1 MTTVTAR
8 PAPPLVP
15 TQSPSS
21 GQRIWQLVRRPGSA
35 RIIAPVLLVLV
46 WQFFGSLVDT
56 VLLPAPT
63 DVARKI
69 IEFAQDGS
77 VVEHFSISLQRLA
90 VGFGIVVV
98 AGTTLGV
105 LMGVFKPVDAFFRDF
120 IVVGISFPYLVWAFL
135 LTMWVGYG
143 GKGPIIVLILQA
155 LPYVASNVTAGVK
168 DVPKDLVDMARSYN
182 RSRREILRHIILPSL
197 GPFFF
202 AALRYGM
209 STGWKALVV
218 AEVFA
223 AQSGAGYHMV
233 DIRRV
238 GDSAGM
244 VAWAAY
250 FCFFAVLVERQVFIR
265 VSNRA
270 FRWRPSEAEAQAEE
284 KSAQT
289 QTT

>member
-1 MTTVTAR
+1 MTTVTAP
-8 PAPPLVP
+8 PASRLA
-15 TQSPSS
+15 SPQPRWS
-21 GQRIWQLVRRPGSA
+21 GQRLWDLLRSSGSA
-35 RIIAPVLLVLV
+35 RVIAPLLLLAV
-46 WQFFGSLVDT
+46 WQLFGSTVDT
-56 VLLPAPT
+56 LLLPAPL
-63 DVARKI
+63 DVARKMVD
-69 IEFAQDGS
+69 FARDGS
-77 VVEHFSISLQRLA
+77 VIEHFSISLQRLA
-90 VGFGIVVV
+90 VGFAIVVV
-98 AGTTLGV
+98 AGTALGV
-105 LMGVFKPVDAFFRDF
+105 LMGVWRPADAFFRDF
-120 IVVGISFPYLVWAFL
+120 IIVGITFPYLVWAFL

-168 DVPKDLVDMARSYN
+168 DVPKDLVDMARAYD
-182 RSRREILRHIILPSL
+182 RGRLTILRHIVLPSL

-250 FCFFAVLVERQVFIR
+250 FMIFAVVVERQVFIR
-265 VSNRA
+265 ISNRA
-270 FRWRPSEAEAQAEE
+270 FRWRPVESTAVRGTTKEAQ
-284 KSAQT
+284 
-289 QTT
+289 TT